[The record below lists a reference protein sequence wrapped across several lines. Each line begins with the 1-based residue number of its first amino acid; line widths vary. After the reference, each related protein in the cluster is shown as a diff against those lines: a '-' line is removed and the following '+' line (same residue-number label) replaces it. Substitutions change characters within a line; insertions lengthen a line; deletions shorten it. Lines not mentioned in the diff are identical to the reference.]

1 MPEYNR
7 NAPIMVLFL
16 LQQIIKSSSTW
27 ITNSFIWS
35 SFKVKLSMLTDLCS
49 WRLSFFWIHVTS
61 SDRPFLLCSPA
72 TVESGCFE
80 ILSPMLLSL
89 FFFYL
94 SILMSIIRDS
104 FLRKKKTHVHI
115 STCMKCITLCAHSI
129 YFTSQKFE
137 VYQLE

>member
-7 NAPIMVLFL
+7 NALIMVLFL

-35 SFKVKLSMLTDLCS
+35 SFKVKLSMLFDLCS
-49 WRLSFFWIHVTS
+49 WRLSFSEYVTS

-104 FLRKKKTHVHI
+104 FLRKKTKQNTCIYQHAWNALLCVHI
-115 STCMKCITLCAHSI
+115 VFILQHRSLRFIS
-129 YFTSQKFE
+129 
-137 VYQLE
+137 